1 LSPFICGIA
10 AIAIWSGNG
19 NISIVL
25 KVLNYMKKKIFLS
38 LAVLF
43 GVVAF
48 AYAAWTVD
56 TQLSFR
62 CPSCGNTIVRT
73 IQSNAT
79 ESTELGGCPKCNKHY
94 IMKWR
99 ATGNG
104 GAVVTSVQPQ

>member
-1 LSPFICGIA
+1 MI
-10 AIAIWSGNG
+10 
-19 NISIVL
+19 
-25 KVLNYMKKKIFLS
+25 MKKKIFLS
-38 LAVLF
+38 LAALF

-48 AYAAWTVD
+48 VFAAWAVD